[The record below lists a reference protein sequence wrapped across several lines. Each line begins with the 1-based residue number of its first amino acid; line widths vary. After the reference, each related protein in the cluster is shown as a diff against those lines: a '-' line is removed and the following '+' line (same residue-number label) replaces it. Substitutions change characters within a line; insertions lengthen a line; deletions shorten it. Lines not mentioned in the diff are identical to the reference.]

1 MSDNNMTIGDL
12 ENQWRGQ
19 LEQVVQD
26 VSIPEARRQLE
37 QVIQGEYHMPSF
49 ALVKADVTS
58 VEVGMDALFN
68 LAAEVAAA
76 ATESGMMVPGLV
88 PVMVALISASRAS
101 EEHQKLCQAYGLHA
115 LYYSGIWRPFADES
129 DGEPSWKSFVEQ
141 WLPGCSYTTIVSRV
155 RTIEVF
161 GIKAKWGMEKLER
174 IGPSKLAAARAFI
187 EQQIDSGGIEPETER
202 VLEESTFN
210 GMLEYM
216 ATQRKGTDHI
226 VGVFVSEAGIIRL
239 EYDGLYY
246 DLGTLRLIPPEGV
259 GRVEWDAIIG
269 LALRGLRQALAS
281 VHPESLVG
289 RQGSSVEI
297 GTMSEPKVVTLR

>member
-1 MSDNNMTIGDL
+1 MSDNNMTVTDI

-37 QVIQGEYHMPSF
+37 RVVQGEYHMPSF
-49 ALVKADVTS
+49 TLVKADNGSIEAGT
-58 VEVGMDALFN
+58 DALFN
-68 LAAEVAAA
+68 LAAEIAAA
-76 ATESGMMVPGLV
+76 ATESGVMVPGLV

-115 LYYSGIWRPFADES
+115 LFYSGIWRPFADES

-141 WLPGCSYTTIVSRV
+141 WLPGMGYSTTVNRV
-155 RTIEVF
+155 RTVEVF
-161 GIKAKWGMEKLER
+161 GVKAKWSMDKLAR
-174 IGPSKLAAARAFI
+174 VGLSKLTAARAFV
-187 EQQIDSGGIEPETER
+187 EQQIDSGGIEPEMER
-202 VLEESTFN
+202 VLEESTFD
-210 GMLEYM
+210 GVLEYM
-216 ATQRKGTDHI
+216 ATQRKGTDHV
-226 VGVFVSEAGIIRL
+226 VGVFVSEAGVIRL

-269 LALRGLRQALAS
+269 LALRGLRQ
-281 VHPESLVG
+281 SLSQISPSAFDGRGPAVKVG
-289 RQGSSVEI
+289 I
-297 GTMSEPKVVTLR
+297 MSEPKVIRLP